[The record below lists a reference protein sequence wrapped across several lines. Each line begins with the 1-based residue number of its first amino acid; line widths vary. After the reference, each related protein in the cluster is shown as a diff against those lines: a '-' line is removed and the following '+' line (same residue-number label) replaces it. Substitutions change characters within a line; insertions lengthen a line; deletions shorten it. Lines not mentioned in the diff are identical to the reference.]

1 MHRNLGQ
8 CPHCEKRFARIT
20 EQTPLVNRSDG
31 MRFHVTLFAGPNPR
45 PKFSGG
51 FYNDQVICQF
61 AYAHDR
67 FGLRDHTVSVVIDH
81 AEEDP
86 EKYSAK
92 LKKRPT
98 SLQSCS
104 RKSNDRLRF
113 TRSRAGSSHRVFQ
126 FNHSARL
133 PLGCSATASG
143 SSMGARQSAASRRK
157 SRCRVLLLCFV

>member
-86 EKYSAK
+86 EKVLRQVEEAADKLAK
-92 LKKRPT
+92 LLEEEQRPT
-98 SLQSCS
+98 AVYTLKGWQ
-104 RKSNDRLRF
+104 LTPGF
-113 TRSRAGSSHRVFQ
+113 
-126 FNHSARL
+126 
-133 PLGCSATASG
+133 PI
-143 SSMGARQSAASRRK
+143 
-157 SRCRVLLLCFV
+157 